1 MKQTPDIWSS
11 LSAVLNGN
19 ATEKEKQEVEIWL
32 AQDDKNKDFWK
43 NLHNTSYNKEIEENA
58 SGRQEYIYIKTQSKI
73 QKTVIK
79 RRLRIWQYVAAASVC
94 LMLLM
99 GGYQMQQTVFKEPIL
114 METKSPA
121 GNITTV
127 LLSDGTKVDLNAS
140 STIKYPLYFEGKT
153 RTVELDGE
161 AYFAVTPQNKKP
173 FIVEANHMKIEVLG
187 THFNISSYSDDEQ
200 TVTTLLEGSVRI
212 EIDHPDFTG
221 KKPVILNPDQQIIYN
236 KTTQTV
242 SITEVKSYLYA
253 AWKDGQCYF
262 EKEKFGDITR
272 KLERQFGVNITI
284 LSPELKD
291 EIYSG
296 FFSKKEGLRQILN
309 SFKRYRNFD
318 YREDDKAGI
327 EIYEIK

>member
-1 MKQTPDIWSS
+1 MKQATDIWSS

-19 ATEKEKQEVEIWL
+19 ATDKEKQNVDRWL
-32 AQDDKNKDFWK
+32 KEDENNPFFLD
-43 NLHNTSYNKEIEENA
+43 NLHDIGYNKEIEKTALN
-58 SGRQEYIYIKTQSKI
+58 RQEYIYVKTKAKI
-73 QKTVIK
+73 EQTIIK
-79 RRLRIWQYVAAASVC
+79 RRLRIWQYVAAAAVC

-99 GGYQMQQTVFKEPIL
+99 GLYHTQQTVFKETIV

-140 STIKYPLYFEGKT
+140 STIRYPLQFNGKT
-153 RTVELDGE
+153 RTVELEGE
-161 AYFAVTPQNKKP
+161 AYFAVTPHQKKP

-187 THFNISSYSDDEQ
+187 THFNISSYSDDNQ
-200 TVTTLLEGSVRI
+200 IITTLLEGSVRI

-221 KKPVILNPDQQIIYN
+221 KKPVILQPDQQIIYD
-236 KTTQTV
+236 KTSEKI
-242 SITEVKSYLYA
+242 SITHVKGYLYA

-284 LSPELKD
+284 LSPELRD

-318 YREDDKAGI
+318 YREDDEAGI
-327 EIYEIK
+327 EIYETR